1 MQSVNYYCNDE
12 IDRSSCVLHYD
23 GKMDAYKIGKHKV
36 PSLNEIIFSLI
47 GAREKNIVKKR
58 NVLNTMHHF
67 LLTGKKEI
75 IDIENE
81 NAIYDTKE
89 PYAISLNLYL
99 DQEGYYDEDTPNQ
112 TKALFTYNK
121 QIEIEGEPTFKSYIQ
136 RLQKE
141 YKINAG
147 NHSHLEEI
155 VSIEKFFYKNK
166 ECQYNKEDCH
176 IENRKKECIAWYSKF
191 ERIGQFHYHLAKK
204 QSKKEDLYFASQIDL
219 ATDDTLYYLALDQ
232 DFSFM
237 FITLYLNLQ
246 NIDMQKKN
254 LSILVM
260 SPNGEID
267 EVKIKKMDNEMLD
280 NIVYSYKNKIP
291 LTANLGNILI
301 EKDIKKILNNGIFS
315 KKDYVISLIPT
326 DNSEKPL
333 GFCLC
338 DLIENEELLKKND
351 DIKIKK
357 YDILTRLILFL
368 KMIEKVS
375 KKYSVEY
382 TLLFIEA
389 LKRLIV
395 TKEIN
400 LLSYALLYYFEDFT
414 FLDNVIKEFQE
425 KAQKLGN
432 ALKSD
437 EKKLLKE
444 GAYEVKYKRLTLD
457 LMISE
462 IQERELMQ
470 YLTNNLIVSKKH
482 EPTSKEEGKSSNKD
496 DNELDISQIINI
508 KEKKKLTTLKG
519 KEVNLTGLYKKESGY
534 YGCIQSD
541 KYIDCKIVDVSFF
554 YIEKKEHEILP
565 QPLVLVVEM
574 LEKENET
581 PFNFFLKLLDTKS
594 FNTHCLTKDEIN
606 TINETQKIYNT
617 MLTLFFDTFSIK
629 RGEFNFSSWIGKE
642 GRIAIATDNKD
653 EKGNKIFKKAKGK
666 GIMSIKEEE
675 WEEDF

>member
-1 MQSVNYYCNDE
+1 M
-12 IDRSSCVLHYD
+12 
-23 GKMDAYKIGKHKV
+23 
-36 PSLNEIIFSLI
+36 
-47 GAREKNIVKKR
+47 
-58 NVLNTMHHF
+58 
-67 LLTGKKEI
+67 
-75 IDIENE
+75 
-81 NAIYDTKE
+81 
-89 PYAISLNLYL
+89 
-99 DQEGYYDEDTPNQ
+99 
-112 TKALFTYNK
+112 
-121 QIEIEGEPTFKSYIQ
+121 
-136 RLQKE
+136 QKE
-141 YKINAG
+141 
-147 NHSHLEEI
+147 
-155 VSIEKFFYKNK
+155 
-166 ECQYNKEDCH
+166 
-176 IENRKKECIAWYSKF
+176 
-191 ERIGQFHYHLAKK
+191 
-204 QSKKEDLYFASQIDL
+204 
-219 ATDDTLYYLALDQ
+219 
-232 DFSFM
+232 
-237 FITLYLNLQ
+237 
-246 NIDMQKKN
+246 N

-267 EVKIKKMDNEMLD
+267 EVKIKKMDNETLD

-291 LTANLGNILI
+291 LTANLGNIPI
-301 EKDIKKILNNGIFS
+301 EKDIKKSLNKGIFS

-326 DNSEKPL
+326 DNSENPL

-338 DLIENEELLKKND
+338 DLIEDEELLKKND

-357 YDILTRLILFL
+357 YEILTRLILFL

-389 LKRLIV
+389 FKKLIV
-395 TKEIN
+395 TKKI
-400 LLSYALLYYFEDFT
+400 YILLYSFEDFT

-462 IQERELMQ
+462 IQEKELMQ

-482 EPTSKEEGKSSNKD
+482 EPTSKEEEKSSNKD
-496 DNELDISQIINI
+496 DDELDISQIINI

-554 YIEKKEHEILP
+554 YIEKKEHERLP
-565 QPLVLVVEM
+565 QPLVLDVKT

-581 PFNFFLKLLDTKS
+581 PISFYLELLDTKS

-642 GRIAIATDNKD
+642 GRVAIATDNKD
-653 EKGNKIFKKAKGK
+653 ENGNKIFKQAKGK
-666 GIMSIKEEE
+666 GIMFMEEKE

>member
-23 GKMDAYKIGKHKV
+23 EKMDAYKIGKHKV

-141 YKINAG
+141 INVNVG
-147 NHSHLEEI
+147 NAEHLEEI
-155 VSIEKFFYKNK
+155 VAIEKFFYKNK
-166 ECQYNKEDCH
+166 EECH
-176 IENRKKECIAWYSKF
+176 IEDRKKECIAWYSKF

-246 NIDMQKKN
+246 NIDMQKEN

-267 EVKIKKMDNEMLD
+267 EVKIKKMDNETLD

-291 LTANLGNILI
+291 LTANLGNIPI
-301 EKDIKKILNNGIFS
+301 EKDIKKSLNKGIFS

-326 DNSEKPL
+326 DNSENPL

-338 DLIENEELLKKND
+338 DLIEDEELLKKND

-357 YDILTRLILFL
+357 YEILTRLILFL

-389 LKRLIV
+389 FKKLIV
-395 TKEIN
+395 TKKI
-400 LLSYALLYYFEDFT
+400 YILLYSFEDFT

-462 IQERELMQ
+462 IQEKELMQ

-482 EPTSKEEGKSSNKD
+482 EPTSKEEEKSSNKD
-496 DNELDISQIINI
+496 DDELDISQIINI

-554 YIEKKEHEILP
+554 YIEKKEHERLP
-565 QPLVLVVEM
+565 QPLVLDVKT

-581 PFNFFLKLLDTKS
+581 PISFYLELLDTKS

-642 GRIAIATDNKD
+642 GRVAIATDNKD
-653 EKGNKIFKKAKGK
+653 ENGNKIFKQAKGK
-666 GIMSIKEEE
+666 GIMFMEEKE

>member
-23 GKMDAYKIGKHKV
+23 EKMDAYKIGKHKV

-47 GAREKNIVKKR
+47 GAKEKNIVKKR

-75 IDIENE
+75 MNIENE
-81 NAIYDTKE
+81 NAIYDTKK

-99 DQEGYYDEDTPNQ
+99 DKEGYYDEDTPNQ

-141 YKINAG
+141 INVNVG
-147 NHSHLEEI
+147 NAEHLEEI
-155 VSIEKFFYKNK
+155 VAIEKFFYKNK
-166 ECQYNKEDCH
+166 EECH
-176 IENRKKECIAWYSKF
+176 IEDRKKECIAWYSKF

-246 NIDMQKKN
+246 NIDMQKEN

-267 EVKIKKMDNEMLD
+267 EVKIKKMDNETLD

-291 LTANLGNILI
+291 LTANLGNIPI
-301 EKDIKKILNNGIFS
+301 EKDIKKNLNNGIFS

-326 DNSEKPL
+326 DNLERPL
-333 GFCLC
+333 GFYLW

-357 YDILTRLILFL
+357 YEILTRLILFL
-368 KMIEKVS
+368 KMIKKVS

-389 LKRLIV
+389 FKRLIA
-395 TKEIN
+395 TKEI
-400 LLSYALLYYFEDFT
+400 YTLLYSFEDFT
-414 FLDNVIKEFQE
+414 FLDNVIKEFQGR
-425 KAQKLGN
+425 AQKLGN
-432 ALKSD
+432 ALKSE

-462 IQERELMQ
+462 IQEKELMQ
-470 YLTNNLIVSKKH
+470 YLTNNLIVSKKY
-482 EPTSKEEGKSSNKD
+482 EPTSKEEEESSNKD

-508 KEKKKLTTLKG
+508 KEKKKLATLKG

-554 YIEKKEHEILP
+554 YTEKKGHERLP
-565 QPLVLVVEM
+565 RPIAFVVEM

-581 PFNFFLKLLDTKS
+581 SFNFLFNLFDTKS
-594 FNTHCLTKDEIN
+594 FNTHSLTKDEIN
-606 TINETQKIYNT
+606 SINETKKIYNR
-617 MLTLFFDTFSIK
+617 MLTHFFDTFSIK

-653 EKGNKIFKKAKGK
+653 ENGNRIFKQAKGK
-666 GIMSIKEEE
+666 GIISIEEKE

>member
-23 GKMDAYKIGKHKV
+23 EKMDAYKIGKHKV

-47 GAREKNIVKKR
+47 GAKEKNIVKKR

-75 IDIENE
+75 MNIENE
-81 NAIYDTKE
+81 NAIYDTKK

-141 YKINAG
+141 INVNVG
-147 NHSHLEEI
+147 NAEHLEEI
-155 VSIEKFFYKNK
+155 VAIEKFFYKNK
-166 ECQYNKEDCH
+166 EECH
-176 IENRKKECIAWYSKF
+176 IEDRKKECIAWYSKF

-232 DFSFM
+232 DFSFI

-246 NIDMQKKN
+246 NIDMQKEN

-267 EVKIKKMDNEMLD
+267 EVKIKKMDNETLD
-280 NIVYSYKNKIP
+280 NIVYSYKNKNP
-291 LTANLGNILI
+291 LTANLGNIPI
-301 EKDIKKILNNGIFS
+301 EKDIKKILNKGIFS

-326 DNSEKPL
+326 DNSENPL
-333 GFCLC
+333 GFRLC

-357 YDILTRLILFL
+357 YNILMRLILFL

-389 LKRLIV
+389 LKNLIA
-395 TKEIN
+395 TKEIS
-400 LLSYALLYYFEDFT
+400 LLSCALLYYFDDFT
-414 FLDNVIKEFQE
+414 FLDNIIKAFQGR
-425 KAQKLGN
+425 AQKLGN
-432 ALKSD
+432 ALKSE

-444 GAYEVKYKRLTLD
+444 GLYEVKYKRLTLD

-462 IQERELMQ
+462 IQEKELMQ
-470 YLTNNLIVSKKH
+470 YLTNNLIVSKKY
-482 EPTSKEEGKSSNKD
+482 EPTSKEEEESSNKD

-541 KYIDCKIVDVSFF
+541 IYIDCKIVDVSFF
-554 YIEKKEHEILP
+554 YIEKKEHERSP
-565 QPLVLVVEM
+565 QLRVLVVKT
-574 LEKENET
+574 LEKENGT
-581 PFNFFLKLLDTKS
+581 PFDFTLELLDTKS
-594 FNTHCLTKDEIN
+594 FNTHSLTKDEIN
-606 TINETQKIYNT
+606 TINENIKKNNER
-617 MLTLFFDTFSIK
+617 LTLFFDAFSIK

-653 EKGNKIFKKAKGK
+653 ENGNRIFKQAKGK
-666 GIMSIKEEE
+666 GIMFIKEKE

>member
-1 MQSVNYYCNDE
+1 
-12 IDRSSCVLHYD
+12 
-23 GKMDAYKIGKHKV
+23 MDAYKIGKHKV

-47 GAREKNIVKKR
+47 GAKEKNIVKKR

-75 IDIENE
+75 MNIENE
-81 NAIYDTKE
+81 NAIYDTKK
-89 PYAISLNLYL
+89 PYAILLNLYL

-141 YKINAG
+141 INVNVG
-147 NHSHLEEI
+147 NVEHLEEI
-155 VSIEKFFYKNK
+155 VAIEKFFYKNK

-176 IENRKKECIAWYSKF
+176 IEDRKKECIAWYSKF

-246 NIDMQKKN
+246 NIDMQKEN

-267 EVKIKKMDNEMLD
+267 EVKIKKMDNETLD
-280 NIVYSYKNKIP
+280 NIVYSYKNKNP
-291 LTANLGNILI
+291 LTANLGNIPI
-301 EKDIKKILNNGIFS
+301 EKDIKKSLNKGIFF

-326 DNSEKPL
+326 DNLERPL
-333 GFCLC
+333 GFYLWE
-338 DLIENEELLKKND
+338 LIENEELLKKND

-357 YDILTRLILFL
+357 YEILTKLILFL

-389 LKRLIV
+389 FKRLIA
-395 TKEIN
+395 TKEI
-400 LLSYALLYYFEDFT
+400 YTLLYSFEDFT
-414 FLDNVIKEFQE
+414 FLDNIIKGFQGR
-425 KAQKLGN
+425 AQKLGN
-432 ALKSD
+432 ALKSE

-462 IQERELMQ
+462 IQEKELMQ
-470 YLTNNLIVSKKH
+470 YLTNNLIVSKKY
-482 EPTSKEEGKSSNKD
+482 EPTSEEEEESSNKD

-508 KEKKKLTTLKG
+508 KEKKKLATLKG

-554 YIEKKEHEILP
+554 YTEKKGHERLP
-565 QPLVLVVEM
+565 RPIAFVVEM

-581 PFNFFLKLLDTKS
+581 SFNFLFNLFDTKS
-594 FNTHCLTKDEIN
+594 FNTHPLTKDEIN
-606 TINETQKIYNT
+606 SINETQKIYNT
-617 MLTLFFDTFSIK
+617 MLTHFFDTFSIK

-653 EKGNKIFKKAKGK
+653 ENGNKIFKKAKGK
-666 GIMSIKEEE
+666 GIMSIEEEEE
-675 WEEDF
+675 WEKDF